1 LRRFVAT
8 LLALLLGGCIPIP
21 MGNVHVRTQHI
32 AQGVVAASQ
41 VAAVALT
48 IRQRLAAAWKAIKA
62 QHARLRPTSCGAA
75 KCYAAADVDNAIAAI
90 RERVRAAIPSEAL
103 PLQKAVADEI
113 ERATTLGAPLPPSA
127 IQHIRVPPEAAGGGY
142 DAEEVDGMFRHV
154 LAYLDSIGKY
164 ESYTPSVEFRSAP
177 DGATYE
183 IQVADARLT
192 TLTGSTNET
201 VPTVW
206 RGIYSG
212 FARKAGYKDAR
223 IAINLMN
230 NKPRATC
237 TCTLYKTATPIENA
251 SACRTKW

>member
-1 LRRFVAT
+1 MRRFVAT

-21 MGNVHVRTQHI
+21 IHVRAPRV

-48 IRQRLAAAWKAIKA
+48 IRESLAAAWKAIKA

-113 ERATTLGAPLPPSA
+113 ERATTLGAPSPPNT
-127 IQHIRVPPEAAGGGY
+127 IQHIRMPPEPAGGGY
-142 DAEEVDGMFRHV
+142 DVEEVEGMFRSV

-177 DGATYE
+177 DGAAYE
-183 IQVADARLT
+183 IQVADTQLT
-192 TLTGSTNET
+192 SHKGSTNET

-212 FARKAGYKDAR
+212 FVRKAGYKDAR
-223 IAINLMN
+223 IAIDLMN
-230 NKPRATC
+230 DKPRATC
-237 TCTLYKTATPIENA
+237 TCTLYKTTAPIENE
-251 SACRTKW
+251 SVCRMEW